1 MQHQDT
7 VRRNGPET
15 IDMRNA
21 ANHKAHQARIQVRM
35 MQTEADVDATWPLML
50 AMHNESRFAAYRPNK
65 SYWIEYLR
73 EHGLGDPNRYGMI
86 LAEVRGEPVGFLGC
100 AVSRMLYCEERMAS
114 NLVFYVTRECRK
126 SLLGG
131 RVALKLLEA
140 YRRWA
145 QNRRAVELHVHVT
158 AGMEIARADK
168 FLQRAG
174 FRQIGGNYLAML
186 PVDGAS

>member
-1 MQHQDT
+1 MS
-7 VRRNGPET
+7 
-15 IDMRNA
+15 NA
-21 ANHKAHQARIQVRM
+21 TDHKANHARIQVRM
-35 MQTEADVDATWPLML
+35 MQTEADIESTWPLML

-73 EHGLGDPNRYGMI
+73 ERGFGDPSRYGMI

-100 AVSRMLYCEERMAS
+100 AVSRMLYCEEWTAS
-114 NLVFYVTRECRK
+114 SLVFYVRRECRK

-145 QNRRAVELHVHVT
+145 RNRRAVELNVHVT
-158 AGMEIARADK
+158 AGLEIARADK
-168 FLQRAG
+168 FLRRAG

-186 PVDGAS
+186 PAGDAL